1 EGVTEGQMVEEF
13 DAWLFDEARAEGDYA
28 LVETKDYG
36 WHIMYYEGGIEGYK
50 GQIMSELKND
60 ATSKAT
66 EDAVE
71 DYAVNVNSNALDE
84 IPA

>member
-50 GQIMSELKND
+50 GQIMSEIKTD
-60 ATSKAT
+60 AQTAAT
-66 EDAVE
+66 EAAAE
-71 DYAVNVNSNALDE
+71 DYAVKVINDALDE